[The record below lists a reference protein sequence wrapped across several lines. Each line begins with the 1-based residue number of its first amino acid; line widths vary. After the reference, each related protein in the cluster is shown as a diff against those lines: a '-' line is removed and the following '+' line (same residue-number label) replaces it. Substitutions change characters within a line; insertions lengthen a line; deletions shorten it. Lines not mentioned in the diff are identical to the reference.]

1 MFPVI
6 ETPWYNIAKFL
17 APQMNPITSN
27 EVTVKEIFSFAK
39 EINDQDSYLVAGRLD
54 DDSLLTNIPLDELLI
69 FLLIIFIINKKIYN
83 YN

>member
-1 MFPVI
+1 
-6 ETPWYNIAKFL
+6 
-17 APQMNPITSN
+17 MNPITSN

-54 DDSLLTNIPLDELLI
+54 DDSMLTNIPLDELLI

>member
-1 MFPVI
+1 
-6 ETPWYNIAKFL
+6 
-17 APQMNPITSN
+17 MNPITSN
-27 EVTVKEIFSFAK
+27 EVTVKEISSFAK

-54 DDSLLTNIPLDELLI
+54 DDSMLTNIPLDELLI

>member
-1 MFPVI
+1 
-6 ETPWYNIAKFL
+6 
-17 APQMNPITSN
+17 MNPITSN

-69 FLLIIFIINKKIYN
+69 FLLINFIINKKIYN

>member
-1 MFPVI
+1 
-6 ETPWYNIAKFL
+6 
-17 APQMNPITSN
+17 MNPITSN

-54 DDSLLTNIPLDELLI
+54 DDSLLTNIPLDKLLI

>member
-1 MFPVI
+1 
-6 ETPWYNIAKFL
+6 
-17 APQMNPITSN
+17 MNPITSN

-39 EINDQDSYLVAGRLD
+39 EINDQDSYLVVGRLD

>member
-1 MFPVI
+1 
-6 ETPWYNIAKFL
+6 
-17 APQMNPITSN
+17 MNPITSN

-54 DDSLLTNIPLDELLI
+54 DDLLLTNIPLDELLI

>member
-1 MFPVI
+1 
-6 ETPWYNIAKFL
+6 
-17 APQMNPITSN
+17 MNPITSN
-27 EVTVKEIFSFAK
+27 EVTVKEISSFAK

>member
-1 MFPVI
+1 
-6 ETPWYNIAKFL
+6 
-17 APQMNPITSN
+17 MNPITSN